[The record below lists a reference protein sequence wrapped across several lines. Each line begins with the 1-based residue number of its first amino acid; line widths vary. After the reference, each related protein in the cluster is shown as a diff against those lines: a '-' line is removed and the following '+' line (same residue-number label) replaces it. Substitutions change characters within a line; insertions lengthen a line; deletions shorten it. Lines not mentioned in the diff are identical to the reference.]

1 MAQKSVY
8 KQSTDVWS
16 SKVILSEKI
25 LSETLQ
31 SGQWGTESFLPQEHL
46 SSNNTGNWKQVLFYM
61 FHRLCAHHK
70 SFYRNL

>member
-31 SGQWGTESFLPQEHL
+31 SGQWGTEFFTPGAFVIQ
-46 SSNNTGNWKQVLFYM
+46 
-61 FHRLCAHHK
+61 
-70 SFYRNL
+70 